1 MTVHSPMAPA
11 TDAPHF
17 SDSARAAFAAAYPD
31 QPTKLTHELVG
42 HALLTLDALATL
54 AERMPASA
62 VEYNLGKLPLG
73 VRPEDTPSNGLS
85 LGETIRTIESNG
97 SWAVLKNVE
106 RDPAYGALLDAA
118 LAELEPIVARSTG
131 PMLHREAF
139 VFLTSPGSVT
149 PFHMDPEHN
158 ILLQIMGT
166 KVMTVFPARDE
177 ELVPARKSEEFHN
190 GGHRNLIWQ
199 DGFKARGTPFPLSPG
214 EAVHVPV
221 KAPHFV
227 ENGPAVSISLSITWR
242 SDRSVAEGELHSFNA
257 LLRKRGLPTGAVSVT
272 TAKAVEPAAPRGSAT
287 YAPMAT
293 RPSSRKASVATG
305 CQASACATR
314 SPV

>member
-1 MTVHSPMAPA
+1 MTAHRTIARGETA
-11 TDAPHF
+11 TF
-17 SDSARAAFAAAYPD
+17 SKAARATFAAAYPD
-31 QPTKLTHELVG
+31 TPVRLTHELVG
-42 HALLTLDALATL
+42 HPLLGLDALAVL
-54 AERMPASA
+54 GERMPAAS

-73 VRPEDTPSNGLS
+73 VRPEDTPSNGLT

-106 RDPAYGALLDAA
+106 RDAAYAALLDSA
-118 LAELEPIVARSTG
+118 LGDLEPIVAGQTG

-139 VFLTSPGSVT
+139 IFLTSPGSIT

-177 ELVPARKSEEFHN
+177 LLVPAQKSEEFHG

-214 EAVHVPV
+214 DAIHVPV

-257 LLRKRGLPTGAVSVT
+257 LLRRRRLPLGQVSTQPERQGV
-272 TAKAVEPAAPRGSAT
+272 RRLL
-287 YAPMAT
+287 YRIM
-293 RPSSRKASVATG
+293 RKLGV
-305 CQASACATR
+305 
-314 SPV
+314 